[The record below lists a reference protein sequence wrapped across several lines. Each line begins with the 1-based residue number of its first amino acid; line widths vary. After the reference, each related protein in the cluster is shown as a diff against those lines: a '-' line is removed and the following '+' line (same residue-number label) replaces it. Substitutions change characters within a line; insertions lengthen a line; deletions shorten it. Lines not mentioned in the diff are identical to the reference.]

1 MNATTRILLG
11 ASGALLSISGA
22 AATLSAQQTLEPVHV
37 TANARADSFHDQ
49 AMALPTETRF
59 ATKAARLHERSAE
72 LRDESDP
79 MAASCL
85 RTAAFL
91 RYYAGGRR
99 ASADL
104 MEKAAERA
112 AGIGD
117 VGRAADSYVD
127 AAYIAQELKEGDRA
141 RTLARKAELL
151 ANSPL
156 ITDVQRASIRAR
168 IGEPAMVALLAP
180 AAEPGAR

>member
-11 ASGALLSISGA
+11 ASSALLSISGA
-22 AATLSAQQTLEPVHV
+22 AATLSAQQTLDPVRV
-37 TANARADSFHDQ
+37 TANARADKFHDE
-49 AMALPTETRF
+49 AMAMPTETRL
-59 ATKAARLHERSAE
+59 ANKAAKLHERSAE

-99 ASADL
+99 AGADL
-104 MEKAAERA
+104 MEKSAERA
-112 AGIGD
+112 MGIGD
-117 VGRAADSYVD
+117 VARAADAYID

-141 RTLARKAELL
+141 RSLAHRAELL

-168 IGEPAMVALLAP
+168 ISGPTGVVAMLSQAQ
-180 AAEPGAR
+180 

>member
-1 MNATTRILLG
+1 MKATTRILLG
-11 ASGALLSISGA
+11 ASGALLSITGA
-22 AATLSAQQTLEPVHV
+22 AATLSAQQTLDPVHV
-37 TANARADSFHDQ
+37 TANARADSFHDD

-59 ATKAARLHERSAE
+59 ATKAAKLHERSAE

-79 MAASCL
+79 MAATCL

-112 AGIGD
+112 AGIGN
-117 VGRAADSYVD
+117 VALAADSYID
-127 AAYIAQELKEGDRA
+127 AAYIAQELREGSRA
-141 RTLARKAELL
+141 RELAHRAELL

-156 ITDVQRASIRAR
+156 ISEVQRASIRSR
-168 IGEPAMVALLAP
+168 ISGPSAVAMLGQAQ
-180 AAEPGAR
+180 

>member
-11 ASGALLSISGA
+11 ASGALLSIAGA
-22 AATLSAQQTLEPVHV
+22 AATLSAQQTLDPVRV
-37 TANARADSFHDQ
+37 TANAAADRFHDE
-49 AMALPTETRF
+49 AMAMPTETRL
-59 ATKAARLHERSAE
+59 ANNAAKLHERSAE
-72 LRDESDP
+72 LRDASDP
-79 MAASCL
+79 QAASCL

-112 AGIGD
+112 AEIGD
-117 VGRAADSYVD
+117 VARAADSYVD
-127 AAYIAQELKEGDRA
+127 AAYIAQELRESDRA
-141 RTLARKAELL
+141 RSFARRAELL

-156 ITDVQRASIRAR
+156 ISETQRASIRAR

-180 AAEPGAR
+180 AEVGAR

>member
-1 MNATTRILLG
+1 MKATTRILLG

-37 TANARADSFHDQ
+37 TANARADLFHDQ
-49 AMALPTETRF
+49 AMALPTETRL
-59 ATKAARLHERSAE
+59 ANKAAKLHERSAE

-117 VGRAADSYVD
+117 VARAADSYID
-127 AAYIAQELKEGDRA
+127 AAYIAQELREGTRA
-141 RTLARKAELL
+141 RELAHRAELL
-151 ANSPL
+151 ASSPL
-156 ITDVQRASIRAR
+156 LTDAQRASIRAR
-168 IGEPAMVALLAP
+168 ISGPTGVVAMLGQAQ
-180 AAEPGAR
+180 

>member
-11 ASGALLSISGA
+11 ATGALLSISGA
-22 AATLSAQQTLEPVHV
+22 AATLPAQQTLEPVHV
-37 TANARADSFHDQ
+37 TVNARADRFHEQ

-59 ATKAARLHERSAE
+59 ANKAAKLHERSAE

-112 AGIGD
+112 AEIGD
-117 VGRAADSYVD
+117 VARAADSYVD

-141 RTLARKAELL
+141 RAFAHRAELL

-156 ITDVQRASIRAR
+156 ITETQRAAIRAR
-168 IGEPAMVALLAP
+168 ISGAGTVAMLSQAQ
-180 AAEPGAR
+180 